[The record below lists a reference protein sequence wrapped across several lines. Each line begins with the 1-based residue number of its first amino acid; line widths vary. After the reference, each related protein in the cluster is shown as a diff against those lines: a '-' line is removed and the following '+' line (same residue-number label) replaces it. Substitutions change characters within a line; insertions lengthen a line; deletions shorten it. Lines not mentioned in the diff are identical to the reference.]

1 MSLSRMYLS
10 GGGAKIESSG
20 ETARLPKMYVKS
32 KEFQGVEEHLNAQLK
47 SALNEPQAETPEF
60 ATNFPWQVIKT

>member
-1 MSLSRMYLS
+1 MYLS
-10 GGGAKIESSG
+10 GGGTKIESSG
-20 ETARLPKMYVKS
+20 EAACLPKMYEES
-32 KEFQGVEEHLNAQLK
+32 KEFQGVKEHLDAQLK